1 MGQFYYKFTAE
12 RVSYDTIFEAE
23 ITEGL
28 RFMVGAC
35 IDHGD
40 NVNRCDLIE
49 IKLPSGEFDVLAEP
63 ISWMDDDLCERAV
76 TEYQRDCR
84 ELRAAARYDD
94 WLYWRD
100 NR

>member
-1 MGQFYYKFTAE
+1 MSESIRFKTGK
-12 RVSYDTIFEAE
+12 VSYDTTFEAE
-23 ITEGL
+23 VTEGL
-28 RFMVGAC
+28 YARIGAC

-40 NVNRCDLIE
+40 NVNRCDIIE
-49 IKLPSGEFDVLAEP
+49 IKLPSGEMQSLDEP
-63 ISWMDDDLCERAV
+63 IIVYNTDIIDRAV

-84 ELRAAARYDD
+84 ESRAADRYDD

>member
-1 MGQFYYKFTAE
+1 MGTLYKFGDKC
-12 RVSYDTIFEAE
+12 VSYDTTFKAE

-28 RFMVGAC
+28 TFLVGAC

-84 ELRAAARYDD
+84 ESRAVARYDD

>member
-1 MGQFYYKFTAE
+1 MGTFYKFGDKC
-12 RVSYDTIFEAE
+12 VSYDTIFEAE

-84 ELRAAARYDD
+84 ESRAAARYDD